1 MTPGKNTFY
10 KFTNENCHAFSFI
23 LKCKQWVSSS
33 PGISIPPV
41 RGRLHNV
48 KHSSHCWVHF
58 SEHYRAPKSVVSK
71 NLFIYLFIYSFVQTY
86 ALIGAIGKENIET
99 QLPDIGQVSMWR
111 QERSPGDSTCY
122 TSHYWLTTLPDNKT
136 EVFPVCKESTTADAA
151 CVSSMV
157 NNNNKREWVPS
168 NFFTIDGTEIH
179 GSCSCAP

>member
-1 MTPGKNTFY
+1 MTPGKKTFY
-10 KFTNENCHAFSFI
+10 EFTIENCHAFSFI
-23 LKCKQWVSSS
+23 LKCKQWVGSS

-41 RGRLHNV
+41 RERLHNV
-48 KHSSHCWVHF
+48 KHSSHFLVHF
-58 SEHYRAPKSVVSK
+58 
-71 NLFIYLFIYSFVQTY
+71 LFIYLFIYSFVQTY
-86 ALIGAIGKENIET
+86 ALIGVIVKENIET
-99 QLPDIGQVSMWR
+99 QLPDIGEVSMWR

-136 EVFPVCKESTTADAA
+136 EVFPVFKESTTADAA

>member
-1 MTPGKNTFY
+1 MTRGKNTFY
-10 KFTNENCHAFSFI
+10 KFTIENCHAFSFI

-33 PGISIPPV
+33 PGLSISPV

-48 KHSSHCWVHF
+48 KRSSHFWALLARI
-58 SEHYRAPKSVVSK
+58 Y
-71 NLFIYLFIYSFVQTY
+71 LLIYLFIRSN
-86 ALIGAIGKENIET
+86 LCSDWCI
-99 QLPDIGQVSMWR
+99 DIGQVSMWR
-111 QERSPGDSTCY
+111 QERSPGDPICY
-122 TSHYWLTTLPDNKT
+122 TSYYWLTTLPDNKT

-157 NNNNKREWVPS
+157 NNNNTRKWVPS